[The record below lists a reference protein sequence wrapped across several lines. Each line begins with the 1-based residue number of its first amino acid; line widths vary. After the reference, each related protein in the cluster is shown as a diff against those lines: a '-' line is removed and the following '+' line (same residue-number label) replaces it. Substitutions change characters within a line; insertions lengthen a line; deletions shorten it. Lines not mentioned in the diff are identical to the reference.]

1 MHIKTLLQT
10 LPLSVLFISV
20 AIHAQDVSYFDGK
33 EDRTMTVSNA
43 NFKPSHPDSC
53 LEKKKVTATA
63 PVAVASVAK
72 VETKTEADSDSDG
85 IVDSKDQCPN
95 TPKGYQVDANG
106 CPKSVTLHINFEFAS
121 NTIAPSANKDI
132 EELTQ
137 FMNNNPASKITIVG
151 HTDNIGIDARN
162 QPRSEARARALA
174 DKLIANHID
183 ATRIATSGKGSKQPI
198 ATNKTDAGR
207 AQNRRIEIEI
217 R

>member
-10 LPLSVLFISV
+10 LPLSLLFV
-20 AIHAQDVSYFDGK
+20 GVTIHAQDVSYFDGK
-33 EDRTMTVSNA
+33 EDRTMAVSST
-43 NFKPSHPDSC
+43 NFKPSHPDAC
-53 LEKKKVTATA
+53 LEKKKITVTA
-63 PVAVASVAK
+63 PVVVASVA
-72 VETKTEADSDSDG
+72 KTEADSDGDG
-85 IVDSKDQCPN
+85 VIDSKDQCPN
-95 TPKGYQVDANG
+95 TPKGYQVDENG
-106 CPKSVTLHINFEFAS
+106 CPRSVTLHINFEFAS
-121 NTIAPSANKDI
+121 NIIAPSANKDI
-132 EELTQ
+132 EGLTQ

-183 ATRIATSGKGSKQPI
+183 ATRIATAGKGSKQPI

-207 AQNRRIEIEI
+207 AQNRRIEIQI